1 MVDEIVVSEFWSEDK
16 TKHAK
21 VCSNQ
26 TIYPNMFKLIM
37 KESSE
42 DHQIFKFF
50 KDLDKAELDA
60 KHYILN
66 S

>member
-26 TIYPNMFKLIM
+26 TIYPNMFKLVM
-37 KESSE
+37 NES
-42 DHQIFKFF
+42 DKNHQIFKFF
-50 KDLDKAELDA
+50 KDLNKAEMDA
-60 KHYILN
+60 EDYVLGK
-66 S
+66 